1 VIGHAGRPHPSAG
14 GQYAMASTTRGP
26 HGEVILWGTDAG
38 MEPAS
43 VFRGCRPLYPREP
56 HRSCL
61 VYRKLEIHGMENAYD
76 SVEPAP
82 KSARIRGMSLIVG
95 RR

>member
-1 VIGHAGRPHPSAG
+1 MDPSERGEADQGRTVIGHAERPHPSAG
-14 GQYAMASTTRGP
+14 GQYAMES
-26 HGEVILWGTDAG
+26 
-38 MEPAS
+38 
-43 VFRGCRPLYPREP
+43 
-56 HRSCL
+56 
-61 VYRKLEIHGMENAYD
+61 AYD

>member
-1 VIGHAGRPHPSAG
+1 
-14 GQYAMASTTRGP
+14 MASTTRGP
-26 HGEVILWGTDAG
+26 HSEVILWGTDAG
-38 MEPAS
+38 IEP
-43 VFRGCRPLYPREP
+43 RLYSAGAG
-56 HRSCL
+56 RSTLENPIDL
-61 VYRKLEIHGMENAYD
+61 VWSTGSWRYTGSENAYD